1 MIVRSIGTSLLPAL
15 MRLDSHA
22 ARQAR
27 RPQAGLAG
35 NPVEQP
41 SRRSARIKAL

>member
-15 MRLDSHA
+15 MRLDSRA

-27 RPQAGLAG
+27 RPQAGGAG
-35 NPVEQP
+35 IPLKRAGGRPNT
-41 SRRSARIKAL
+41 L